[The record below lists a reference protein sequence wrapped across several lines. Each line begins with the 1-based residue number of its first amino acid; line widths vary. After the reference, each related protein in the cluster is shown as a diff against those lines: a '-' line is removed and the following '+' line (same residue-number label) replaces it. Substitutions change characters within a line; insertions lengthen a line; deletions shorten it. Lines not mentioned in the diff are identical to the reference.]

1 VVDADYFSYSNDPN
15 FCRRADPAVSSS
27 ARVSARKRPMTFLG
41 VFFIPVALVC
51 FLWQPFYLLPL
62 LMLASIFEAGSVLNG
77 AIGDFEFG
85 ISPFYLTEIFIV
97 LRLLM
102 LAFGPAKLLNLLPRR
117 VNPMRAVAWVL
128 LAFWLWCFFSAFV
141 MPHLFAGTSV
151 SVPRNGTD
159 EDFAPLHWSL
169 SNLAQAGYLTL
180 NVATVMYAL
189 HIVRTHRQTEQLVK
203 ALYFAVFI
211 VVIIGCAQFLA
222 AKEGWDFP
230 YETFNNNPVY
240 GKGIDQDIESFHRI
254 NSTFNEPSMAGSYL
268 ASITCGLLASFL
280 TGRRGLTWL
289 LALLGVTT
297 TLFLTTSTTGFAAVA
312 IGVVVLLLYFN
323 PFRGHKEG
331 GKSSA
336 LGWVVILA
344 VFGAMG
350 AVLFFTPD
358 LLDAVLSTTVEK
370 GDSYSFWVRLAN
382 EFHSMGLVLQTYG
395 LGVGLGSNRS
405 SGLIPTMLSSVGLV
419 GTSLFTAVLYKIA
432 RAFPGRS
439 ARSSLQI
446 GFWALLTMIISETVA
461 VPDLNRS
468 VLWALLVL
476 VLTQLKVDLDPLPN
490 MKPSRLST
498 VSARR
503 PALQPSPRIAPA
515 S

>member
-1 VVDADYFSYSNDPN
+1 
-15 FCRRADPAVSSS
+15 
-27 ARVSARKRPMTFLG
+27 MTLLG
-41 VFFIPVALVC
+41 VFFIPVALIC

-85 ISPFYLTEIFIV
+85 VSPFYLTEILIV

-102 LAFGPAKLLNLLPRR
+102 LAFGRGKVLNLLPRR
-117 VNPMRAVAWVL
+117 PNPTRTVAWML

-151 SVPRNGTD
+151 SVPRSGTD

-169 SNLAQAGYLTL
+169 SNLAQALYLTL
-180 NVATVMYAL
+180 NIATVMYAL
-189 HIVRTHRQTEQLVK
+189 HMVRTRRQTEQLVK

-230 YETFNNNPVY
+230 YGTFNNNPVY

-268 ASITCGLLASFL
+268 ASITCGLLAGFL

-312 IGVVVLLLYFN
+312 IGVMVLLLYFN
-323 PFRGHKEG
+323 PFGGHEEG
-331 GKSSA
+331 RKSSA
-336 LGWVVILA
+336 LGWIIILA
-344 VFGAMG
+344 VFGVTG

-358 LLDAVLSTTVEK
+358 LLDAVLSTTIEK

-395 LGVGLGSNRS
+395 LGVGLGS
-405 SGLIPTMLSSVGLV
+405 IPTMLSSVGLV
-419 GTSLFTAVLYKIA
+419 GTALFTAVLYKMG

-446 GFWALLTMIISETVA
+446 GFWALLTMIISEILA
-461 VPDLNRS
+461 VPDINRT
-468 VLWALLVL
+468 VLWGLLIL
-476 VLTQLKVDLDPLPN
+476 VLTQLKVEFDPHPIV
-490 MKPSRLST
+490 KPSRLRTAS
-498 VSARR
+498 VRH